1 MGRQVVIES
10 HLRKKVL
17 FRSGSKLGLVSPVPP
32 ALPGCTD
39 LSSHQPPTLA
49 LRMLSGI
56 ILHNAKEQVSES
68 SAAGADA
75 GQQVHWGEIYA
86 KVAFVSSYAISYFH
100 VVSCFLP

>member
-1 MGRQVVIES
+1 M
-10 HLRKKVL
+10 
-17 FRSGSKLGLVSPVPP
+17 
-32 ALPGCTD
+32 
-39 LSSHQPPTLA
+39 LSS
-49 LRMLSGI
+49 I